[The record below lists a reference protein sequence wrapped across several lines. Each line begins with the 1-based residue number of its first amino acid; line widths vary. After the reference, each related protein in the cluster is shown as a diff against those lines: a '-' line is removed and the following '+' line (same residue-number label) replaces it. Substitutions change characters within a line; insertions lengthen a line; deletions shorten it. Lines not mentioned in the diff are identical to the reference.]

1 MDLKNLNAVQ
11 KILLFVLLPVL
22 VVAFF
27 LGGKDLIFG
36 FIDGLSR
43 KKTDD
48 TDKDIQDKKVATS
61 LASAKIEGS
70 IETLE
75 KEKADAIKKVDS
87 DTSDPS
93 DFYNKRK

>member
-1 MDLKNLNAVQ
+1 MDLKSLSIIQ

-27 LGGKDLIFG
+27 LGGKDLILS
-36 FIDGLSR
+36 FINNLNR
-43 KKTDD
+43 KKTDN
-48 TDKDIQDKKVATS
+48 TDKELQEKKQN
-61 LASAKIEGS
+61 ASVSAAKIEGS

-75 KEKADAIKKVDS
+75 KEKEDAIKKVDS
-87 DTSDPS
+87 DTFDPS